1 MGPVHRLLGVL
12 AQATP
17 APSPTPGL
25 REGLEESAISP
36 GLAGFLAIFGVALAS
51 VLLFYSMTGKL
62 RGVRVRDG
70 VATTVEAPVQSDPR
84 PAPAGSVADDGV
96 PAASSQDSTADDGAS
111 GSPDDGGPAGAP
123 ENDDDAATGAEGS
136 ARS

>member
-17 APSPTPGL
+17 SPSPTPGL

-70 VATTVEAPVQSDPR
+70 VATTVEAPVQADPR
-84 PAPAGSVADDGV
+84 PAPAGSVADDG
-96 PAASSQDSTADDGAS
+96 AS
-111 GSPDDGGPAGAP
+111 GSPGDGGPAGAP
-123 ENDDDAATGAEGS
+123 ENDDDAPGAEGS

>member
-17 APSPTPGL
+17 SPSPTPGL

-70 VATTVEAPVQSDPR
+70 VATTVEAPVQAAGR

-96 PAASSQDSTADDGAS
+96 PAASSQDGTADDGAS

>member
-17 APSPTPGL
+17 SPSPTPGL

-70 VATTVEAPVQSDPR
+70 VATTVEAPVQADPR
-84 PAPAGSVADDGV
+84 PAPTGSADDDGV
-96 PAASSQDSTADDGAS
+96 PAASIQDGTADDGAP
-111 GSPDDGGPAGAP
+111 GSPDDGGSDGAL
-123 ENDDDAATGAEGS
+123 ENDDDDASGAEGS

>member
-17 APSPTPGL
+17 SPSPTPGL

-111 GSPDDGGPAGAP
+111 GSPGDGGPAGAP